1 MLAALIITFLI
12 LVLFGPQL
20 WAGHILKHYSA
31 RIDAMPGTGGE
42 LALHLLKRYGINGV
56 RVEKSERQDDH
67 YNPEE
72 RIIRLA
78 ENIHDGKSLTAVVVS
93 AHEVGHAL
101 QHKYGYR
108 PFFLRWHLARFITF
122 AEKIASILLIVFPF
136 AAMLTRLPVVGLLIL
151 LCGIAIMLL
160 PVVFHLVT
168 LPVEWDASFRRA
180 LPILIEGDYI
190 PESAIP
196 IAKKILTAA
205 ALTYLAASLASV
217 LNFYRWIAILRR

>member
-1 MLAALIITFLI
+1 MLAALVLIFLI
-12 LVLFGPQL
+12 ILLFGPQL
-20 WAGHILKHYSA
+20 WAGHVLKHYSTP
-31 RIDAMPGTGGE
+31 IEAMPGTGGE
-42 LALHLLKRYGINGV
+42 LAVHLLKRYGIDGV
-56 RVEKSERQDDH
+56 RVERSERQDDH

-78 ENIHDGKSLTAVVVS
+78 ENIHDGKSLTAVVVT

-108 PFFLRWHLARFITF
+108 PFFVRWQLARFIAF
-122 AEKIASILLIVFPF
+122 AEKIASLLLIAFPF
-136 AAMLTRLPVVGLLIL
+136 AAMLTRVPVIGLFVL

-168 LPVEWDASFRRA
+168 LPVELDASFRRA
-180 LPILIEGDYI
+180 LPLLIEGEYI
-190 PESAIP
+190 PESAVS

-217 LNFYRWIAILRR
+217 LNFYRWIAILRH